1 MATVTICSNHPSTAT
16 PFPPIG
22 SKSNTKPLLQHH
34 HLQFSG
40 KPKHEFAMSRRHLPV
55 LLVLLPSLPLLPP
68 PAFAFNLGIS
78 GPKDWLKEQKKKS
91 IKYLLAPI
99 DASLDLL
106 QSAYELLSKDSSD
119 KQKDWEQIQGLLRS
133 ASRDCVP
140 EERSSL
146 VAFQSRTGVEVCTFK
161 LIVKNASSLLDDK
174 DPMKVKAEAML
185 GDLIRSFTVLNGV
198 AKEANYRLVSDSFAN
213 RLVFSCFC
221 RT

>member
-1 MATVTICSNHPSTAT
+1 MFDLIRSIVVLTICW
-16 PFPPIG
+16 
-22 SKSNTKPLLQHH
+22 
-34 HLQFSG
+34 FS
-40 KPKHEFAMSRRHLPV
+40 A
-55 LLVLLPSLPLLPP
+55 
-68 PAFAFNLGIS
+68 

-99 DASLDLL
+99 DASLNLL

-119 KQKDWEQIQGLLRS
+119 NQKDREQIQGLLRS

-198 AKEANYRLVSDSFAN
+198 AKEANYQLVSDREKIADALMDTISSLHKFEQGI
-213 RLVFSCFC
+213 RGCIEI
-221 RT
+221 